1 MGNQQYNKNFN
12 QNNLNNNNK
21 KEIKAKTPKDVQP
34 IVPKVFVDENTRL
47 DKLSIEELHS
57 IYLEKIKMLKLDKYK
72 YLLDIIEN
80 TDLKENDV
88 KKISD
93 KSFKMYNEFLKK
105 KDADKKNQ
113 KVKDKKAVKPEKY
126 DVVKKDALDDVK
138 NDNDEGDYNGEDDFM

>member
-1 MGNQQYNKNFN
+1 MGNQQYNKNN
-12 QNNLNNNNK
+12 QNNNLNNNNK
-21 KEIKAKTPKDVQP
+21 KEIKAKNPKDVQP

-57 IYLEKIKMLKLDKYK
+57 IYMEKIKMLKLDKYK

-105 KDADKKNQ
+105 KDAEKKNQ

-138 NDNDEGDYNGEDDFM
+138 NDNDVGDYNGEDDFM

>member
-1 MGNQQYNKNFN
+1 MGNQQYNKNN
-12 QNNLNNNNK
+12 QNNNLNNNNK
-21 KEIKAKTPKDVQP
+21 KEIKAKNPKDVQP

-105 KDADKKNQ
+105 KDAEKKNQ

-138 NDNDEGDYNGEDDFM
+138 NDNDVGDYNGEDDFM